1 MVGLAAQPLE
11 TWEVAL
17 YGFMTVIAM
26 GVLQFF
32 ITSYFRKAE
41 KMKDDKIDEIFD
53 LIKELNLNVKI
64 LTEKIS
70 DHAIQIALCKE
81 KFTGLE
87 KKVDEHEKRL
97 NSKS

>member
-1 MVGLAAQPLE
+1 MIELVSKPLE

-17 YGFMTVIAM
+17 YGLLTVTGM
-26 GVLQFF
+26 GILQFF
-32 ITSYFRKAE
+32 ITSYFRRAE
-41 KMKDDKIDEIFD
+41 KMKDDKIEEIFD

-70 DHAIQIALCKE
+70 DHAVQIALCKE
-81 KFTGLE
+81 RFNSLE

-97 NSKS
+97 NNK